1 MFSVINLALKYVLF
15 TVRQLIAGPNF
26 FNQRGPPAVFD
37 VRMPGIG
44 IPVTTIPPLS
54 GMPPTATIPPSALVN
69 SYPMNPAYNPT
80 GKKHTIYLFCLID
93 FFQ

>member
-1 MFSVINLALKYVLF
+1 M
-15 TVRQLIAGPNF
+15 RQLIAGPNF
-26 FNQRGPPAVFD
+26 FTQRGPPAVFD